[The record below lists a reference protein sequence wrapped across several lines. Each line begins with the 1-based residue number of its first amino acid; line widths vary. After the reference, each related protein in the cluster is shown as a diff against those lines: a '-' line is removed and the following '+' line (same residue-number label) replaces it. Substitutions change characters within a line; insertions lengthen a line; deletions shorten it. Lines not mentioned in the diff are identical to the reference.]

1 MNAIFVGE
9 KRSGKTTLAFHLALE
24 TNGGIVVFDP
34 KKEFRDWPAT
44 VSDTDSL
51 NRAIKEKH
59 RVVIWRPP
67 SDIEIQDSWDA
78 LADWILEKHDIA
90 LANGW
95 DKTNFIFTLLVD
107 EAYNLQ
113 SHARIHPKLLRIL
126 SQCRPEILNVYQ
138 TFQSV
143 KNVNSDSRSR
153 VSDWFLF
160 TITLP
165 TDLDRLE
172 EFAMPEVIE
181 QVRTLPEHEY
191 VHFLNE
197 KGTVSSEVVTDSES
211 WYENLDYEPTKKE
224 GFFMAEE
231 REDKRDEF
239 PSDGIKIL
247 DRAGLDEAHRK
258 YNRRVKEDSN
268 SKYKQRSSDNQ
279 REGGG
284 SKRGGGS
291 GKEIVFGGRKSA
303 QKGNSL
309 DGPKSFSGFT
319 HWAMIGFG
327 GAIVALLV
335 AYLFP
340 TIIPQKSAATRL

>member
-34 KKEFRDWPAT
+34 KKEFRGWPAT
-44 VSDTDSL
+44 VSGVSEL
-51 NRAIKEKH
+51 EKAIREKH
-59 RVVIWRPP
+59 RVVIWRPQYER
-67 SDIEIQDSWDA
+67 EISESWEP
-78 LADWILEKHDIA
+78 LADWILERHDIA

-95 DKTNFIFTLLVD
+95 DKLGYHFTVLVD

-113 SHARIHPKLLRIL
+113 SHARIDQKLLRIL
-126 SQCRPEILNVYQ
+126 SQCRPEVLNVFQ

-153 VSDWFLF
+153 VSDWYLF

-197 KGTVSSEVVTDSES
+197 KGTVSSEIVKDSDS
-211 WYENLDYEPTKKE
+211 WYESLDYEPKKKE
-224 GFFMAEE
+224 ETFFMGENDRKDE
-231 REDKRDEF
+231 RDEF
-239 PSDGIKIL
+239 PADGIRIL

-258 YNRRVKEDSN
+258 YNRRVKDDPN
-268 SKYKQRSSDNQ
+268 SKYKQRSTDNQ
-279 REGGG
+279 RDSKKGERGSGG
-284 SKRGGGS
+284 
-291 GKEIVFGGRKSA
+291 GKEIVFGRKTA
-303 QKGNSL
+303 
-309 DGPKSFSGFT
+309 
-319 HWAMIGFG
+319 
-327 GAIVALLV
+327 
-335 AYLFP
+335 
-340 TIIPQKSAATRL
+340 

>member
-44 VSDTDSL
+44 VSDVASL
-51 NRAIKEKH
+51 NRAIKDEH
-59 RVVIWRPP
+59 RVIIWRPP
-67 SDIEIQDSWDA
+67 SDMEIEQSWDELAFWILDKHDMA
-78 LADWILEKHDIA
+78 LAS
-90 LANGW
+90 GW
-95 DKTNFIFTLLVD
+95 DRLGYGFTVIVD

-113 SHARIHPKLLRIL
+113 SHARINPLLLRIL
-126 SQCRPEILNVYQ
+126 SQCRPEVLNIFQ

-153 VSDWFLF
+153 VSDWYLF

-197 KGTVSSEVVTDSES
+197 KGTVQSEVVTDSAE
-211 WYENLDYEPTKKE
+211 WYEPLDYGGETEMPR
-224 GFFMAEE
+224 EE
-231 REDKRDEF
+231 NQNREDNRDEF
-239 PSDGIKIL
+239 PADGIRIL
-247 DRAGLDEAHRK
+247 DRAGLDEAHTK
-258 YNRRVKEDSN
+258 YNRRVKDDPN
-268 SKYKQRSSDNQ
+268 SKYRQRRGDNQ
-279 REGGG
+279 RD
-284 SKRGGGS
+284 SKKESNRGG
-291 GKEIVFGGRKSA
+291 GKEIVFGRRAS
-303 QKGNSL
+303 
-309 DGPKSFSGFT
+309 
-319 HWAMIGFG
+319 
-327 GAIVALLV
+327 
-335 AYLFP
+335 
-340 TIIPQKSAATRL
+340 

>member
-34 KKEFRDWPAT
+34 KKEFRGWPAT
-44 VSDTDSL
+44 VSSVPEL
-51 NRAIKEKH
+51 ERAIKEKH
-59 RVVIWRPP
+59 RVVIWRPQYER
-67 SDIEIQDSWDA
+67 EIAESWEP
-78 LADWILEKHDIA
+78 LADWILERHDIA

-95 DKTNFIFTLLVD
+95 DKVGYHFTVLVD

-113 SHARIHPKLLRIL
+113 SHARIDQKLLRIL
-126 SQCRPEILNVYQ
+126 SQCRPEVLNVFQ

-153 VSDWFLF
+153 VSDWYLF

-181 QVRTLPEHEY
+181 QVKTLPEHEY

-197 KGTVSSEVVTDSES
+197 KGKVASEIVKDSDS
-211 WYENLDYEPTKKE
+211 WYESLDYEPKKKE
-224 GFFMAEE
+224 ETFFMGENDRKDE
-231 REDKRDEF
+231 RDEF
-239 PSDGIKIL
+239 PADGIRIL

-258 YNRRVKEDSN
+258 YNRRQKDDPN
-268 SKYKQRSSDNQ
+268 SKYKQRSTDNQ
-279 REGGG
+279 RD
-284 SKRGGGS
+284 SKKGERSGGS
-291 GKEIVFGGRKSA
+291 GKEIVFGRKTA
-303 QKGNSL
+303 
-309 DGPKSFSGFT
+309 
-319 HWAMIGFG
+319 
-327 GAIVALLV
+327 
-335 AYLFP
+335 
-340 TIIPQKSAATRL
+340 

>member
-24 TNGGIVVFDP
+24 TAGGIVVFDP
-34 KKEFRDWPAT
+34 KKEFRDWPGT
-44 VSDTDSL
+44 VSDVSGL

-59 RVVIWRPP
+59 RVVIWRPQGDEDDAMQI
-67 SDIEIQDSWDA
+67 SFDA
-78 LADWILEKHDIA
+78 LADWVLAKHDLA
-90 LANGW
+90 LAKGW
-95 DKTNFIFTLLVD
+95 DKTGFHFTLLVD

-113 SHARIHPKLLRIL
+113 SHAWINAKLLRIL
-126 SQCRPEILNVYQ
+126 SQCRPEILNVFQ

-165 TDLDRLE
+165 TDLKRLE

-197 KGTVSSEVVTDSES
+197 KGTVASEVVKDSAD
-211 WYENLDYEPTKKE
+211 WYEPLDYEGKE
-224 GFFMAEE
+224 GGFME
-231 REDKRDEF
+231 RDEKDERDEF
-239 PSDGIKIL
+239 PKDGITAL
-247 DRAGLDEAHRK
+247 DRQGLNEAWAK
-258 YNRRVKEDSN
+258 YNRRKKDDPK
-268 SKYKQRSSDNQ
+268 SKYKQRSTDNQ

-284 SKRGGGS
+284 SGERGS
-291 GKEIVFGGRKSA
+291 GSKTITFGRKSA
-303 QKGNSL
+303 
-309 DGPKSFSGFT
+309 
-319 HWAMIGFG
+319 
-327 GAIVALLV
+327 
-335 AYLFP
+335 
-340 TIIPQKSAATRL
+340 

>member
-34 KKEFRDWPAT
+34 KKEFRGWPAT
-44 VSDTDSL
+44 VSSISEL
-51 NRAIKEKH
+51 EKAIREQH
-59 RVVIWRPP
+59 RVVIWRPQYER
-67 SDIEIQDSWDA
+67 EIAESWEP
-78 LADWILEKHDIA
+78 LADWILEQHDRA
-90 LANGW
+90 LADNW
-95 DKTNFIFTLLVD
+95 DKLGYHFTVLVD

-113 SHARIHPKLLRIL
+113 SHARIDAKLLRIL
-126 SQCRPEILNVYQ
+126 SQCRPEILNVFQ

-197 KGTVSSEVVTDSES
+197 KGTVSSEIVTDSDSWFES
-211 WYENLDYEPTKKE
+211 LNYEPKKKE
-224 GFFMAEE
+224 DTFFMAENDRVDE
-231 REDKRDEF
+231 RDEF
-239 PSDGIKIL
+239 PKDGITVL
-247 DRAGLDEAHRK
+247 DRAGLDEAHKK
-258 YNRRVKEDSN
+258 YNRRVKDDPN
-268 SKYKQRSSDNQ
+268 SKYKQRSTDNQ
-279 REGGG
+279 RESGKERGG
-284 SKRGGGS
+284 SKKS
-291 GKEIVFGGRKSA
+291 NAIVFGRKSA
-303 QKGNSL
+303 
-309 DGPKSFSGFT
+309 
-319 HWAMIGFG
+319 
-327 GAIVALLV
+327 
-335 AYLFP
+335 
-340 TIIPQKSAATRL
+340 